1 MRSPTAAPRSP
12 LKAVLVGS
20 LTDLGGSLGAG
31 QILMIGY
38 GVWLAS
44 EGMAVAE
51 IEQAMRQIDPGSGT
65 ALIGNVVGT
74 LCSWL
79 GGYVCARL
87 APAPE
92 LKWAG
97 VVAAI
102 SGAAGLALGMDY
114 PLLLTLLLSL
124 LSAAAVMLGGWMG
137 AKRNAEQTPAAP

>member
-1 MRSPTAAPRSP
+1 MSAPRSP
-12 LKAVLVGS
+12 LKAVLIGS

-31 QILMIGY
+31 QILILVY

-44 EGMAVAE
+44 EGMSLAE
-51 IEQAMRQIDPGSGT
+51 MEEAMTHVDPGSGI
-65 ALIGNVVGT
+65 ALAGNVVGT

-102 SGAAGLALGMDY
+102 SAAAGLALGQDY
-114 PLLLTLLLSL
+114 PALLSALLSL
-124 LSAAAVMLGGWMG
+124 FSAAAVMVGGWMG
-137 AKRNAEQTPAAP
+137 MRRNFERSATP